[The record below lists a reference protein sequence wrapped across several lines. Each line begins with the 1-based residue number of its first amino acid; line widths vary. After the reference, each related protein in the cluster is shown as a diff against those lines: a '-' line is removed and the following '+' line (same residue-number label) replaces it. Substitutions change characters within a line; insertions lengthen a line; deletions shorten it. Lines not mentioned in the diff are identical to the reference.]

1 MGENN
6 HNSYNHKSKKMLMN
20 VINNLSRCFLAFKL
34 YDRIYVFPFT
44 TARLERYPSLTMFL
58 IWVNIRPRSFFFMFP
73 QLLSTYCLQSWP
85 NVGRSSSAGIWKP
98 NQAGEGQRNVA
109 NQWTDWGETSSC
121 QWKGSGLIESLL
133 LHLKV

>member
-58 IWVNIRPRSFFFMFP
+58 I
-73 QLLSTYCLQSWP
+73 
-85 NVGRSSSAGIWKP
+85 
-98 NQAGEGQRNVA
+98 
-109 NQWTDWGETSSC
+109 
-121 QWKGSGLIESLL
+121 
-133 LHLKV
+133 